1 MRKLLSAALGIG
13 LAGHVWGQPAIDPAH
28 LWAWPEGEREAYAA
42 YEREL
47 QAIPNAERLRA
58 WHDLT
63 AGHVHIAGTP
73 GDWTTIEQLE
83 EAFRGMGLSVQR
95 HEFWAY
101 LSVPVDAGLWIVEP
115 TLAEL
120 PIAESA
126 IAGDPYAL
134 EGVPEFG
141 FNAYAATGDVTAEV
155 VYANFG
161 TKEDFEKLAEL
172 GVDCTGRIVLARYG
186 GNYRGYKAK
195 YAEEAGAAGLLIFTD
210 PADSGYAQGIQY
222 PEGGWQT
229 ETCIQRGSIKTAPWP
244 GDPLTPFVEATEHA
258 ERMDPSEAG
267 LPNIP
272 VQPIGWAA
280 ARAIMEQMRGELVP
294 KGWQGGLPL
303 AYRLTG
309 AGGVTVR
316 MKVEQERK
324 LVKSANVIATLEGAV
339 WPDEKVIIGC
349 HHDAWGYGA
358 SDATSGMIALLE
370 SARSFAELA
379 KAGQP
384 PARSIVFCG
393 WGAEEQGIIGSVE
406 WVEGNREMLERSA
419 VAYINLDMASMGP
432 QFGASAS
439 PSLKRVIVEAARSVP
454 QARDAG
460 RSVYDEWF
468 ARAPDAN
475 VEGEPAIGWLGG
487 GSDHIGFVC
496 HVGVA
501 SAGFGGGGSPGS
513 AYHTARDTLTWYRQV
528 VGEDYEPALMVARM
542 TNAVVSRLA
551 NAPVPVLDVNRAK
564 RDVAAELEAL
574 AVKHPEQSDSLREL
588 AVKIREIGPEFDD
601 APQRMADAMEYDR
614 VWLDHDGFTGMPWFR
629 NMMVATD
636 PTSGYGAWPLPGL
649 RAALESGNADRIEGA
664 LNQIVDM
671 VLGPFAG
678 VSR

>member
-1 MRKLLSAALGIG
+1 MRNLLGAALGVG
-13 LAGHVWGQPAIDPAH
+13 LAGLAWSQPAIEPAH

-42 YEREL
+42 YEWEL
-47 QAIPNAERLRA
+47 QSIPNAERLRA

-115 TLAEL
+115 ALAEL

-161 TKEDFEKLAEL
+161 TKEDFEKLAES
-172 GVDCTGRIVLARYG
+172 GVDCTGRIVVARYG

-195 YAEEAGAAGLLIFTD
+195 YAEAAGAAGLLIFTD
-210 PADSGYAQGIQY
+210 PADSRYMQGIQY

-258 ERMDPSEAG
+258 ERIDPREAG

-303 AYRLTG
+303 AYRVTG

-339 WPDEKVIIGC
+339 WPEERVIIGC

-379 KAGQP
+379 QAGQR

-393 WGAEEQGIIGSVE
+393 WGRRSRGSS
-406 WVEGNREMLERSA
+406 GRLSGSRRTGRCSRSRRWRT
-419 VAYINLDMASMGP
+419 STWTW
-432 QFGASAS
+432 
-439 PSLKRVIVEAARSVP
+439 RRW
-454 QARDAG
+454 G
-460 RSVYDEWF
+460 RSSG
-468 ARAPDAN
+468 RALR
-475 VEGEPAIGWLGG
+475 PA
-487 GSDHIGFVC
+487 
-496 HVGVA
+496 
-501 SAGFGGGGSPGS
+501 
-513 AYHTARDTLTWYRQV
+513 
-528 VGEDYEPALMVARM
+528 
-542 TNAVVSRLA
+542 
-551 NAPVPVLDVNRAK
+551 
-564 RDVAAELEAL
+564 
-574 AVKHPEQSDSLREL
+574 
-588 AVKIREIGPEFDD
+588 
-601 APQRMADAMEYDR
+601 
-614 VWLDHDGFTGMPWFR
+614 
-629 NMMVATD
+629 
-636 PTSGYGAWPLPGL
+636 
-649 RAALESGNADRIEGA
+649 
-664 LNQIVDM
+664 
-671 VLGPFAG
+671 
-678 VSR
+678 